1 MEFWDV
7 LLSSSSKYTFYNVL
21 QPSQIQLWLPG
32 RQKLF
37 HQDQPAFSL
46 LSLHLWLLLMSSLK
60 RKSCLA
66 LVWLLHFNTVS
77 PILVIDSDYG

>member
-7 LLSSSSKYTFYNVL
+7 LLSSSSKYTFNNVL

-60 RKSCLA
+60 ETA
-66 LVWLLHFNTVS
+66 AWLLCGYCISTQ
-77 PILVIDSDYG
+77 